1 MYNEPAKIDLTHRV
15 GSFFKGL
22 VGWVGSWIVFFFFFF
37 LVDRVGCKSWDL
49 QIPLTRPD
57 PLLKIYIIQFC
68 YLLFLLLF
76 LNKTKILTFS
86 HIVYVCLVLCSW
98 LFGYK
103 VVLIC
108 GGVALML
115 NLIIIIIIN
124 PTHGSNPTWVVLGW
138 TPVMSWVGLNFF

>member
-1 MYNEPAKIDLTHRV
+1 M
-15 GSFFKGL
+15 
-22 VGWVGSWIVFFFFFF
+22 VGWIGSWIVF
-37 LVDRVGCKSWDL
+37 LIVGRVGCRSWDL
-49 QIPLTRPD
+49 QIRLTQPD
-57 PLLKIYIIQFC
+57 PPLKIYIIQFC
-68 YLLFLLLF
+68 YLLFLPLF
-76 LNKTKILTFS
+76 LNKTKILTSS
-86 HIVYVCLVLCSW
+86 HIVYVCLLLCSW

-138 TPVMSWVGLNFF
+138 TPVMSWVGLNWIFFNPPWSVGLNKILNLTHAHP